1 MELVNW
7 LRWQWRKWE
16 TWQKW
21 WVLACF
27 LMGASI
33 SAGAPF
39 NLYFQLAGIAIFFF
53 YALKW
58 FIVNLLWAVIVP
70 IKNPSRICWKL
81 LKLHTRNNIC

>member
-58 FIVNLLWAVIVP
+58 FIVESVMGSYRAYQKSKQDLLET
-70 IKNPSRICWKL
+70 IKTSHEK
-81 LKLHTRNNIC
+81 